1 MLGQQP
7 SAPPAAVLQAHDE
20 RWEALVGEFWGT
32 DSGEALSAVL
42 RRMEEYVLQSAP
54 AVDLSAEILQ
64 MAGQKRA
71 LDEAAWKHA
80 SAAFGGLM
88 RAAGR
93 TPPPT
98 AAMATRPT
106 PGIGPALVTGA
117 PTTFVHVAPSDE
129 GQPFSDADNALIA
142 RSQEPDAA
150 RPRSSTKRKDL
161 QIPVAL
167 RKALIREGHLTEATA
182 ASMDT
187 ITFQHVGP
195 DGTASP
201 YSPR

>member
-106 PGIGPALVTGA
+106 PGIGPVMATPIDEPALVTSA
-117 PTTFVHVAPSDE
+117 PAVVVGSVLGVKGWFGCAGFLFEAAFVGFHPSSLD
-129 GQPFSDADNALIA
+129 PTPC
-142 RSQEPDAA
+142 R
-150 RPRSSTKRKDL
+150 
-161 QIPVAL
+161 
-167 RKALIREGHLTEATA
+167 
-182 ASMDT
+182 
-187 ITFQHVGP
+187 
-195 DGTASP
+195 
-201 YSPR
+201 